1 MPEPTLHVAA
11 YPEAPGA
18 LGVLAHVRIQPPDAE
33 NRFAG
38 DICVIIDVSGSMQME
53 ATVKD
58 QEAGAPVL
66 SILDV
71 VRHAVKTAIHTM
83 ESTDRICIVSYS
95 DRASK
100 VLELTFMDDAGKAAA
115 EAALENLRA
124 GGQTNLWDGLETG
137 LEMLRA
143 GERAGAASSALL
155 LTDGVPDEPGPP
167 GGYLSA
173 LARYRASQGNKLPC
187 TLHTFGFGYELDSA
201 LLDGLAQEGGG
212 LYVFIPDAGFVG
224 TALVNCT
231 SNALTAAGRN
241 AKLVIQ
247 VEDGVTC
254 QHVFGYGPPSSAT
267 ECCVPLGSIQ
277 LGQNKDLL
285 LRLERTSESDGCTP
299 ERPLMSVRFSY
310 DGPDNAVAGAGTSE
324 AKVVLSECRMPG
336 DAQVQRLRLQL
347 VETIAEMLRTGEA
360 GDLLGA
366 SQAVKKFIEEAKKA
380 EASLS
385 DAQLA
390 ALCEDATGQVSESIS
405 KPDWYKTWGAHYLRS
420 LSRAHLSQLCNNFKD
435 PGVQDYGGE
444 LFRDVRDVAD
454 DMFVKLP
461 APKPENVGAKEMLM
475 AMGFPEDDVRRAL
488 DYAYDDAEQAA
499 TYLMEGMPASRPP
512 RPGAGG
518 RAGVAAAAPARHVDM
533 SAYYD
538 RGGG

>member
-11 YPEAPGA
+11 YPEEN
-18 LGVLAHVRIQPPDAE
+18 GVLAHVRIQPPEAE
-33 NRFAG
+33 KRFAG

-95 DRASK
+95 DYASK
-100 VLELTFMDDAGKAAA
+100 VLDLTFMDAAGKAAA
-115 EAALENLRA
+115 EEALGNLRA
-124 GGQTNLWDGLETG
+124 GGQTNLWDGLQTG
-137 LEMLRA
+137 LDMLRA
-143 GERAGAASSALL
+143 GMRGGAASSALL

-167 GGYLSA
+167 GGYLAA
-173 LARYRASQGNKLPC
+173 LARYRAKQGNTLPC

-201 LLDGLAQEGGG
+201 LLDGLASAGGG

-241 AKLVIQ
+241 AKLLIQ

-254 QHVFGYGPPSSAT
+254 KQVFGYSAPPSSAAG
-267 ECCVPLGSIQ
+267 CCVPLGSIQ
-277 LGQNKDLL
+277 LGQSKDLM
-285 LRLERTSESDGCTP
+285 LRLECTAESGGCTP
-299 ERPLMSVRFSY
+299 GRPLISVKLSY
-310 DGPDNAVAGAGTSE
+310 DGPDSAQKQTE
-324 AKVVLSECRMPG
+324 AEVVLSEGRMPG
-336 DAQVQRLRLQL
+336 DAQVQLLRLQL
-347 VETIAEMLRTGEA
+347 VETIGEMLRKGGA
-360 GDLLGA
+360 GDLPGA
-366 SQAVKKFIEEAKKA
+366 SHAVKSFIEKAKKA
-380 EASLS
+380 AASLS
-385 DAQLA
+385 DPHLA
-390 ALCEDATGQVSESIS
+390 ALCEDSTGQVSESTS
-405 KPDWYKTWGAHYLRS
+405 REDWYKTWGSHYLRS
-420 LSRAHLSQLCNNFKD
+420 LSRAHLSQQCNNFKD

-475 AMGFPEDDVRRAL
+475 AMGFLEADVKRAL

-499 TYLMEGMPASRPP
+499 TYLMEGMPARRPP
-512 RPGAGG
+512 PQATGN
-518 RAGVAAAAPARHVDM
+518 RAGAPAAAPVRHVDM

-538 RGGG
+538 RSGG